1 MTLSPPPTHH
11 PHLLAYLASLRAAGK
26 ASTARTTEGYLRQF
40 SRWLITEGL
49 TADRVTT
56 SDLQR
61 FQAALHA
68 HRTAAGQPLASAT
81 IATMTAMLRSAYAWM
96 HQTGLI
102 LIDPAA
108 GLSLPKQAHRA
119 GVTAEHLSQ
128 QESIALLA
136 TLNRQISLA
145 TFPAEQALASRNLAL
160 IALAL
165 ASGRRCHGLLEL
177 RLSQLDHDRHEIRI
191 EREKGRTG
199 RVLPVAGW
207 ALVVVKMY
215 VDQHR
220 TRLLGQR
227 TSEYL
232 FVSGRSSR
240 MCYKAYAYVL
250 DRAVAATIAANP
262 DLTDLP
268 QKRITTHSLRVSF
281 ATLIHAGG
289 CDIRSLNELLLHR
302 SLTTTAAYTPLAVS
316 DLRRALLTTH
326 PRA

>member
-136 TLNRQISLA
+136 TLNR
-145 TFPAEQALASRNLAL
+145 P
-160 IALAL
+160 
-165 ASGRRCHGLLEL
+165 HEL
-177 RLSQLDHDRHEIRI
+177 RLHLRGALTNGVSRREIAA
-191 EREKGRTG
+191 
-199 RVLPVAGW
+199 VLIHCGVYCGAPVA
-207 ALVVVKMY
+207 
-215 VDQHR
+215 VDSFR
-220 TRLLGQR
+220 IAR
-227 TSEYL
+227 EV
-232 FVSGRSSR
+232 F
-240 MCYKAYAYVL
+240 AEL
-250 DRAVAATIAANP
+250 DQPGA
-262 DLTDLP
+262 
-268 QKRITTHSLRVSF
+268 
-281 ATLIHAGG
+281 
-289 CDIRSLNELLLHR
+289 
-302 SLTTTAAYTPLAVS
+302 
-316 DLRRALLTTH
+316 
-326 PRA
+326 